1 MFPAEQFPQPVN
13 PTQTKSPGA
22 DAVDAAI
29 AQWGSGPT
37 RLLQVLREVQERC
50 NYLPAPALETVASRL
65 GLPLSQVRG
74 VAAFY
79 DFLSLEPTGAYRVL
93 FSDDISD
100 RMRGGPGLMR
110 RMCHQLWVEPGK
122 VSADGLVSVDRAA
135 FLGLSDQG
143 PSLLVNG
150 QPVARLDEQRIDT
163 LCDLMLARRALSEW
177 PAGLF
182 EIQSNIRRRGPLLTD
197 PLRPG
202 EAIRSALA
210 RAESNSAG
218 AQEVLEE
225 IKRANLLGRGGAG
238 FTTGVKWESCRRQAV
253 EPRVVVCNADEGE
266 PGTFKDRELLTAH
279 ADLVCEGMTVAAFG
293 IGATLGFIYLR
304 GEYRYLLASLR
315 NVLARRREQGLLGR
329 AICGRDGFDFD
340 IEIHVGAG
348 SYVCGEASALVESLE
363 GKRGIPR
370 NRPPRLA
377 EKGYLGLPT
386 IVNNVETY
394 CAAALILQHGA
405 AWFRRH
411 GTARSSGTKLISV
424 SGDCERPGVYEYP
437 FGVTVREVL
446 ADCGAA
452 RTIAV
457 QCGGPS
463 GACLEEEEFGRRIAF
478 EDIETGGAFTVFDDT
493 RDMFEVARH
502 FAHFFAHESCGFCT
516 PCRVGTS
523 LLARMMDR
531 IGEGKGSEHDLQA
544 MGELHRLLRSASHCG
559 LGESAG
565 RSIAHT
571 LQRFR
576 PAYERR
582 LIAHGIE
589 PAFDLDGALARARR
603 MTGRDDPGAH
613 LGEAS

>member
-1 MFPAEQFPQPVN
+1 MSVPQKVN
-13 PTQTKSPGA
+13 QPQTELA
-22 DAVDAAI
+22 DIDEVVDAAI
-29 AQWGSGPT
+29 AQWGNRPT
-37 RLLQVLREVQERC
+37 RLLQVLREVQEHC
-50 NYLPAPALETVASRL
+50 NYLPQPALERVAQRL

-79 DFLSLEPTGAYRVL
+79 DFLSLEPTGVYRVL
-93 FSDDISD
+93 FSDDVTD
-100 RMRGGPGLMR
+100 RMRGSTELMQ
-110 RMCHQLWVEPGK
+110 RMCHRLWAEPGK
-122 VSADGLVSVDRAA
+122 VTEDGLLSVGHAS

-150 QPVARLDEQRIDT
+150 RPVARLDAQRIDT
-163 LCDLMLARRALSEW
+163 LCGLILARRPLNEW
-177 PAGLF
+177 PAELF
-182 EIQSNIRRRGPLLTD
+182 EVQTNIRKRGPLLAD
-197 PLRPG
+197 PLQPG
-202 EAIRSALA
+202 DAIRAAFA
-210 RAESNSAG
+210 RADANG
-218 AQEVLEE
+218 NVAQTVLDE

-238 FTTGVKWESCRRQAV
+238 FTTGVKWESCSRMTV

-266 PGTFKDRELLTAH
+266 PGTFKDRELLTTH
-279 ADLVCEGMTVAAFG
+279 ADLVCEGMTVAALG
-293 IGATLGFIYLR
+293 IGASLGFIYLR
-304 GEYRYLLASLR
+304 GEYRYLLESLR
-315 NVLARRREQGLLGR
+315 AVLARRREQGLLGASIGGR
-329 AICGRDGFDFD
+329 AGFDFD

-394 CAAALILQHGA
+394 CSAALILQHGA
-405 AWFRRH
+405 DWFRSF
-411 GTARSSGTKLISV
+411 GTAKSSGTKLISV

-437 FGVTVREVL
+437 FGVTIREVL
-446 ADCGAA
+446 ADCGAQ

-463 GACLEEEEFGRRIAF
+463 GTCLEQDEFNRRIAF
-478 EDIETGGAFTVFDDT
+478 EDLESGGAFIVFDEG

-502 FAHFFAHESCGFCT
+502 FSHFFAGESCGFCT

-523 LLARMMDR
+523 LLARIMDR
-531 IGEGKGSEHDLQA
+531 ISEGKGSEHDLQA
-544 MGELHRLLRSASHCG
+544 MEELQRLLHSASHCG

-565 RSIAHT
+565 RAIAHT

-582 LIAHGIE
+582 LLAHGVE
-589 PAFDLDGALARARR
+589 PAFDLDGALARARH

-613 LGEAS
+613 LGDHE